1 MLNKSSLAEFVKKH
15 SFAIELSF
23 LLAFVALYFV
33 PLAHQ
38 VVLGKYE
45 LFFNFHH
52 FSILK
57 YEGFKN
63 PVSYTKNIL
72 LGIFLVLP
80 IMISIILFICKK
92 RYYASLSLIYLVI
105 LISDNLF
112 FLDYLFGS
120 KSFFTDSDKTFYI
133 SIYIILL
140 FFIILMIYRIIEY
153 IIGSKQL
160 PSKLKKII
168 TKKKL
173 SQKQRIEKLEKE
185 IEELK
190 KGNQE

>member
-1 MLNKSSLAEFVKKH
+1 MLNKSSIAEYLKKH

-33 PLAHQ
+33 PMTHQ

-45 LFFNFHH
+45 LFFNFNH

-57 YEGFKN
+57 YDEFKN
-63 PVSYTKNIL
+63 PASYAKNIA
-72 LGIFLVLP
+72 LGIFLAVPFIL
-80 IMISIILFICKK
+80 STIIFIFKK
-92 RYYASLSLIYLVI
+92 RYYASLSLIYLII
-105 LISDNLF
+105 LFFDKIF

-120 KSFFTDSDKTFYI
+120 KSFFIDSDKTFYI
-133 SIYIILL
+133 SFYVILL
-140 FFIILMIYRIIEY
+140 FFIILMIFRLIEY
-153 IIGSKQL
+153 IIGSKEL

-173 SQKQRIEKLEKE
+173 SNKQRIEQLEKE
-185 IEELK
+185 IKDLK
-190 KGNQE
+190 KGNQS